1 MKPPGKLIWIL
12 FLLMFVG
19 LEGDRTMGWS
29 DELSPLPGPPLPP
42 QTKEH
47 PSILPD
53 RWSIAPTV
61 GYFIPTGTGSS
72 SYFNS
77 ALSVGAELSYRPGIT
92 PGAFRWI
99 GSFSYLQM
107 TPGPTLAAP
116 MSGGFFG
123 SSNPVTPAPSQ
134 GPLPGSASITGF
146 IVKGGAAR
154 SFNSLLPESW
164 TAWGTV
170 SPYLRADIGMASFA
184 ASNAPPLS
192 GHPDGLLLD
201 LGGGIEWRVPGL
213 PMGVFVEMDPSVLN
227 MNGSFLFLTPLVSG
241 ISIWF

>member
-1 MKPPGKLIWIL
+1 MKLPGIVFAIL
-12 FLLMFVG
+12 FLLGDFAVG
-19 LEGDRTMGWS
+19 GIPGWS
-29 DELSPLPGPPLPP
+29 DELPSLPGPSAPP
-42 QTKEH
+42 QGEKKH
-47 PSILPD
+47 PAPHD
-53 RWSIAPTV
+53 RWTISPTV
-61 GYFIPTGTGSS
+61 GYYIPTGVGSS

-77 ALSVGAELSYRPGIT
+77 ALSVGAELSYRPGET

-116 MSGGFFG
+116 IGSGFFG
-123 SSNPVTPAPSQ
+123 STSTVTPGSQ

-146 IVKGGAAR
+146 ILKGGAAW
-154 SFNSLLPESW
+154 SFSNLLPESW

-170 SPYLRADIGMASFA
+170 APYLRGDIGMASLA
-184 ASNAPPLS
+184 ASNAPPIS
-192 GHPDGLLLD
+192 GHPYALLLD
-201 LGGGIEWRVPGL
+201 LGGGIEWRVPGM
-213 PMGVFVEMDPSVLN
+213 PMGVFVEMDPTGLN